1 MSGVAQV
8 NGRRDEFVGID
19 AAAVLGRAVTAA
31 RHAHGSRAAAPQGQD
46 RLELDDV
53 LPVVAEVIV
62 VKQLLAG
69 IHQDLVQPDVLLGDP
84 GLAFFYLKGAQV
96 MLSLRA
102 VTRRPG
108 AELVQVPVGPAEGC
122 LDDLVDLI
130 EKQVR
135 GQLQP
140 PPERR
145 PGPPEVDP
153 ETVGDD
159 LGATRPP
166 P

>member
-1 MSGVAQV
+1 MACLPDIRESW
-8 NGRRDEFVGID
+8 
-19 AAAVLGRAVTAA
+19 
-31 RHAHGSRAAAPQGQD
+31 SRADHPDLRAWCG
-46 RLELDDV
+46 
-53 LPVVAEVIV
+53 PVEVS
-62 VKQLLAG
+62 
-69 IHQDLVQPDVLLGDP
+69 VLLGDP

-96 MLSLRA
+96 MLSLGA

-108 AELVQVPVGPAEGC
+108 AELVQVPVGPAEDY

-135 GQLQP
+135 GQFQP

-153 ETVGDD
+153 ETVSDD
-159 LGATRPP
+159 VGAMRPP